1 MLMIMLMMLMIMLMT
16 IPRKA
21 NPSEDDGEARTL
33 SSATS
38 KSSSYE
44 NHMRTMFEDHEHP

>member
-21 NPSEDDGEARTL
+21 NPSEDDGEARPL

-38 KSSSYE
+38 
-44 NHMRTMFEDHEHP
+44 NDHHVRII